1 MNSIKARPLQG
12 DKGPGNLL
20 HESCPF
26 KRGLLILSL
35 MPASFIQL
43 YFPFSLFHPLLQLHV
58 FQRESLLPSHS
69 CPPSSPFR
77 LLSPLPHLFKVFPVC
92 AVIALRITLRSNQQ
106 HLTKR
111 CSLTV
116 ESSLKQPS
124 YFPTTRH
131 TNCNYTLTAVGTY
144 IYVPVA
150 SRRGQRQLNSFQ
162 LKIRNTCVRSVIRS
176 KCIRAAGNSRSVRL
190 LLV

>member
-1 MNSIKARPLQG
+1 MNPAPSNEDFLFFHLCLR
-12 DKGPGNLL
+12 LL
-20 HESCPF
+20 F
-26 KRGLLILSL
+26 
-35 MPASFIQL
+35 SFI
-43 YFPFSLFHPLLQLHV
+43 SLFPCFIHSFSSTFSNVNPSCL
-58 FQRESLLPSHS
+58 SLPSHS
-69 CPPSSPFR
+69 CPPSYPFR